1 MRALALTAV
10 IAAIVAGC
18 GQEPRAVSF
27 FEANA
32 DERARVLG
40 ACLKGGTENGECAT
54 AEAAEARVRQAE
66 KSARSD
72 QALKESIE
80 RDRAR
85 ARSGR

>member
-1 MRALALTAV
+1 MRALVLTFLVA
-10 IAAIVAGC
+10 VAGC

-32 DERARVLG
+32 EERARVLG
-40 ACLKGGTENGECAT
+40 RCLKGATENGECAA
-54 AEAAEARVRQAE
+54 AELAEARMRQAE
-66 KSARSD
+66 KSARAD
-72 QALKESIE
+72 RALQESIE

>member
-1 MRALALTAV
+1 MRVLVLTAV
-10 IAAIVAGC
+10 VAVAAC

-32 DERARVLG
+32 DERARVLA
-40 ACLKGGTENGECAT
+40 ACLKGAREKGECAT

-66 KSARSD
+66 KSSRSD